1 MTKAQKR
8 SARGPD
14 KAEHQALCGQGTREV
29 SGTTPLTSG
38 PPLHGRPSWPPL
50 GAGLKSED
58 LDILPVTG
66 GRSPQERQDQQRLLT
81 ALSREEGRCPLSPGA
96 ARKPGLCPSLY
107 QEQDTSVGRLLA
119 VLSRPGGRGW
129 KWAEWPQQG
138 HPGAQHL
145 LLH

>member
-58 LDILPVTG
+58 
-66 GRSPQERQDQQRLLT
+66 RHSPCNG
-81 ALSREEGRCPLSPGA
+81 REEPPGEA
-96 ARKPGLCPSLY
+96 GP
-107 QEQDTSVGRLLA
+107 
-119 VLSRPGGRGW
+119 
-129 KWAEWPQQG
+129 AEV
-138 HPGAQHL
+138 ADCSE
-145 LLH
+145 